1 MCVTGSAG
9 VATNNATNT
18 ALADTVELKK
28 SIVIRG
34 PLRTT
39 IMTEVTTAPLITETQ
54 HANDELFVT
63 GLSVVSRLS
72 HSVQNVP
79 FSTGLD
85 LPRGFLSDDQSL
97 ALRTPEGK
105 SVTVQPTPLAHWSD
119 GSVKWTLLDFVAP
132 EVLPGTTNWSVE
144 RCGKH
149 TSARDSPIT
158 LSAGTIGLRLENDSV
173 VLRRGDQETRLDFV
187 LTGQSGQK
195 LRPQITHQKMES
207 EGPVRWTV
215 LFEGVFPRYQGLR
228 FAARFSTFE
237 NTGHVRCDVRLHNPN
252 RANHRGGLWDLG
264 DAGSISF
271 DSFNVECERSTLA
284 STIHWK
290 AEFDHED
297 CASGGGSIS
306 IYQDSSGRE
315 NWQSNNHVNSA
326 GRVPCRFR
334 GYELRSSART
344 ETGLHASPTVSLE
357 GGDGSLTVA
366 VPEFWQQFPG
376 SVSAAA
382 SHIHVGLFPAQ
393 WNDLFELQGG
403 EQKTQTIWLTL
414 DVADADVHN
423 ADWVHQPIRI
433 TTPPEWH
440 RRTKALPYFCPATSD
455 PHSRLSNLLAE
466 AARSENSLTAK
477 RDAIDEYGWRHFG
490 ELWADHE
497 AAFAEGSQPTISHY
511 NNQFDS
517 VYGGIL
523 QLARTGDAAWFDL
536 FEPLARHV
544 SDIDI
549 YHTRKDRAAYNGGLF
564 WHTDHYSDAGTSTHR
579 TYTAQNAKPG
589 RDYGGG
595 PSDEHNYTTGL
606 LHHYYL
612 TGNRESRAAVISL
625 ADWVI
630 NIDDG
635 SQTVFGLL
643 DAGPTGLASATA
655 SADFH
660 GPGRGAGNSIN
671 ALIDGWLLTGE
682 RRYLDYAETLLQRVV
697 HPVENI
703 DDLDLLNAESR
714 WSYTVFLSSLARY
727 LDVKHEADE
736 QDDAYHFAAA
746 SMAHFGRW
754 MLHNERPY
762 FDHPEQ
768 LEFPTETWAAQE
780 LRKANVLRLAAKFC
794 DADERAA
801 ILKRGEELADRAWDD
816 LERFE
821 SRHVSRAL
829 AIVMSEGARDCWLR
843 QQSFEDAPT
852 TEQRTWGPKPKF
864 VPQKDRV
871 KQQLKSPQGLI
882 KAAVSALNIS
892 KWPATLRSLL
902 KQFQS

>member
-1 MCVTGSAG
+1 MNETTES
-9 VATNNATNT
+9 
-18 ALADTVELKK
+18 
-28 SIVIRG
+28 
-34 PLRTT
+34 PLVS
-39 IMTEVTTAPLITETQ
+39 ESQ
-54 HANDELFVT
+54 HANDKSLVT
-63 GLSVVSRLS
+63 ALSVVSRLS

-79 FSTGLD
+79 LNTGLD

-97 ALRTPEGK
+97 AIRTPDGK
-105 SVTVQPTPLAHWSD
+105 SLAVQSTPLAHWPD

-132 EVLPGTTNWSVE
+132 EVSTGTANWSVE
-144 RCGKH
+144 RRGES
-149 TSARDSPIT
+149 TSTIDSPVT
-158 LSAGTIGLRLENDSV
+158 LSAETIGLRLENDSIL
-173 VLRRGDQETRLDFV
+173 LRRGVQETQLNFV
-187 LTGQSGQK
+187 LTSQSGQK
-195 LRPQITHQKMES
+195 LCPQITHQIMES
-207 EGPVRWTV
+207 EGPIRWTV
-215 LFEGVFPRYQGLR
+215 LFEGVFRRYRGLR
-228 FAARFSTFE
+228 FAARISTFE
-237 NTGHVRCDVRLHNPN
+237 NTGHVKCDIKLHNPN
-252 RANHRGGLWDLG
+252 RAHHKGGLWDLG

-271 DSFNVECERSTLA
+271 DSFSVECERSTPA

-290 AEFDHED
+290 AEFDHAD
-297 CASGGGSIS
+297 CSSGGGSLS

-315 NWQSNNHVNSA
+315 NWESKNHVNA
-326 GRVPCRFR
+326 TGRVPCRFR

-344 ETGLHASPTVSLE
+344 ETGLHGSPTVAIE

-376 SVSAAA
+376 SVSAEA

-403 EQKTQTIWLTL
+403 EQKTQTIWLSL
-414 DVADADVHN
+414 DAEDTNLHDS
-423 ADWVHQPIRI
+423 DWVHEPIRI
-433 TTPPEWH
+433 TASPVWH
-440 RRTKALPYFCPATSD
+440 LRTKALPYFSPATSD
-455 PHSRLSNLLAE
+455 PHSRLANLLAE
-466 AARSENSLTAK
+466 TERSENSLTAK
-477 RDAIDEYGWRHFG
+477 RDAIDEYGWRNFG

-497 AAFAEGSQPTISHY
+497 AAYYEGSKPIISHY

-523 QLARTGDAAWFDL
+523 QLARTGDSAWLNLFD
-536 FEPLARHV
+536 PLARHV

-549 YHTRKDRAAYNGGLF
+549 YHTQKDRAAYNGGLF

-579 TYTAQNAKPG
+579 TYTTQNAKPG
-589 RDYGGG
+589 QDYGGG

-612 TGNRESRAAVISL
+612 TGNPESRAAVISL

-660 GPGRGAGNSIN
+660 GPGRGAGNSVN

-682 RRYLDYAETLLQRVV
+682 RRYLDYAETLIQRVV
-697 HPVENI
+697 HPEEDI
-703 DDLDLLNAESR
+703 DELDLLDAESR
-714 WSYTVFLSSLARY
+714 WSYTVFLSALAKY
-727 LDVKHEADE
+727 LDIKHEANE
-736 QDDAYHFAAA
+736 HDDAYHYAAA
-746 SMAHFGRW
+746 SLAHYGRW

-794 DADERAA
+794 DADQRAA
-801 ILKRGEELADRAWDD
+801 MLRRGEELADRAWDD

-829 AIVMSEGARDCWLR
+829 AIAMSEGARDCWLR
-843 QQSFEDAPT
+843 QQSFDDLPT
-852 TEQRTWGPKPKF
+852 AEQRSWEPQSAF

-871 KQQLKSPQGLI
+871 KQQLKSPAGLI
-882 KAAVSALNIS
+882 KAVISAANIT
-892 KWPATLRSLL
+892 KWPATVRSVVKL
-902 KQFQS
+902 FQS